1 MKLEALWEEA
11 FGRKPETMQEK
22 MFLHAVR
29 KHIIEQEDFTLSR
42 IEKWMLENPP
52 EPAQTKFTAGKLR
65 NVARLI
71 EDQRIKPITEE
82 QNEKV
87 LALHM
92 IGHKISD
99 FEVGT
104 IIDCK
109 KAAEVLDPS
118 QPDDGSRKGYLPMWW
133 LNFGMQFAV
142 IPEDKNKLPF
152 GVTHYIPLA
161 NAVGDELPF

>member
-1 MKLEALWEEA
+1 MKLETLWEEA
-11 FGRKPETMQEK
+11 FGRKPQTMQEK
-22 MFLHAVR
+22 MFLNAVR

-42 IEKWMLENPP
+42 LEDWLKNP

-65 NVARLI
+65 NIARLI

-92 IGHKISD
+92 IGDRLVD
-99 FEVGT
+99 FDVGT

-109 KAAEVLDPS
+109 KAAEELDPS
-118 QPDDGSRKGYLPMWW
+118 EPDDGSREGHLPLWW
-133 LNFGMQFAV
+133 IEFGMQFAV
-142 IPEDKNKLPF
+142 MPEDKPPF
-152 GVTHYIPLA
+152 GVTHYIPIY
-161 NAVGDELPF
+161 NDDKEELPF